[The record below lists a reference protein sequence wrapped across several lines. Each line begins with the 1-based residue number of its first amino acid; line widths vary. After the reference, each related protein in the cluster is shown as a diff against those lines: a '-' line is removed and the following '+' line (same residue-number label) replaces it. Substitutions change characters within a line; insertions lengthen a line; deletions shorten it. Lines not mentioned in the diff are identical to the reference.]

1 MTALDWM
8 KRVSIAAAV
17 AASPSCT
24 FGDDDDDRPERP
36 GELGTG
42 TFRYICVGDSDPY
55 CENGFVAET
64 FPDRFAVGGAF
75 DLDFDPNE
83 FEPWPDEPLSRVI
96 AGSPDS
102 VHDEAM
108 AFYFV
113 RPGYAA
119 FLARNTTGEIV
130 DLRHLYGAA
139 VERIAVVAGD
149 SQELSAL
156 ELAAGE
162 EIDLRVEPQDSL
174 RSVLA
179 GSLTWEYVIDDPSVA
194 EVSTTDRDRDVT
206 IRALAAG
213 ETTLRI
219 KAGEFEQ
226 IVSVSVAGDPA
237 TTGEEPPAESGSAGD
252 GSTGGG

>member
-8 KRVSIAAAV
+8 KRVSIATAV
-17 AASPSCT
+17 AASSGCV

-64 FPDRFAVGGAF
+64 FPERFAVGGAF
-75 DLDFDPNE
+75 DLDFDPTE
-83 FEPWPDEPLSRVI
+83 FEVLDGEPLPRVI

-102 VHDEAM
+102 VHSEAM
-108 AFYFV
+108 AFSFA

-119 FLARNTTGEIV
+119 FLARNTIGEVV
-130 DLRHLYGAA
+130 DLKHFYGAA
-139 VERIAVVAGD
+139 VERIAVTAGD
-149 SQELSAL
+149 SQELA
-156 ELAAGE
+156 ELGLLVGD

-179 GSLTWEYVIDDPSVA
+179 GSLTWEYAIDDPAVA
-194 EVSTTDRDRDVT
+194 EVLSTDNDRDVS
-206 IRALAAG
+206 IRAVGPGA
-213 ETTLRI
+213 TTLHVI
-219 KAGEFEQ
+219 AGGFDQ
-226 IVSVSVAGDPA
+226 IVSVSVAGAPA
-237 TTGEEPPAESGSAGD
+237 TTGEEPPAESD